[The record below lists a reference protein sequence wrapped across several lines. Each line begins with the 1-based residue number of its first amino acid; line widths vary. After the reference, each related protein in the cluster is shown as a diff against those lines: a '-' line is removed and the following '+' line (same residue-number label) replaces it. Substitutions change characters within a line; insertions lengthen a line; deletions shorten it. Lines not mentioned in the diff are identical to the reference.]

1 MSWFAIACGG
11 PISSAGEGVEG
22 LLEAALGDEI
32 VEGGVFH
39 DAALVD
45 DDDAVTHG
53 FYFLQDV
60 RREDDGTGLPKG
72 LDEGADVL
80 DLQWVEA

>member
-1 MSWFAIACGG
+1 MRRRG

-22 LLEAALGDEI
+22 LFEAALGDEV

-45 DDDAVTHG
+45 DDDAVAHG
-53 FYFLQDV
+53 LYLLQDV
-60 RREDDGTGLPKG
+60 RGEDDGTGLPKG
-72 LDEGADVL
+72 LNESADFL
-80 DLQWVEA
+80 ELQWVEA